1 MATANNNLSKYD
13 VSRVPDGKNSRIALV
28 VSEWNKEITEALFQG
43 AKNTLIDHNVLNK
56 NIVRIDVP
64 GSFELIYGANSAQRM
79 NFDAIIAIGCI
90 IQGETRHFEFISNAV
105 AQGIKDLN
113 LNGKAPVVFCVL
125 TDETIEQSKARSGG
139 DKGNKGVEA
148 AVTALRMT
156 SL

>member
-79 NFDAIIAIGCI
+79 DFDAIIAIGCI
-90 IQGETRHFEFISNAV
+90 IQGETRHFRIHFKCSCTRHKRPEH
-105 AQGIKDLN
+105 QW
-113 LNGKAPVVFCVL
+113 
-125 TDETIEQSKARSGG
+125 
-139 DKGNKGVEA
+139 
-148 AVTALRMT
+148 
-156 SL
+156 

>member
-13 VSRVPDGKNSRIALV
+13 LSRVPDGKNSRIALV

-79 NFDAIIAIGCI
+79 DFDAIIAIGCI
-90 IQGETRHFEFISNAV
+90 IKGETRHFEFISNAV

-113 LNGKAPVVFCVL
+113 INGKAPVVFCVL

>member
-13 VSRVPDGKNSRIALV
+13 LSRVPDGKNSRIALV

-79 NFDAIIAIGCI
+79 DFDAIIAIGCI

-113 LNGKAPVVFCVL
+113 INGKAPVVFCVL
-125 TDETIEQSKARSGG
+125 TDETIEQSIARSGG

-148 AVTALRMT
+148 AYTALRMT

>member
-79 NFDAIIAIGCI
+79 DFDAIIAIGCI

-113 LNGKAPVVFCVL
+113 INGKAPVVFCVL
-125 TDETIEQSKARSGG
+125 TDETIEQSIARSGG

-148 AVTALRMT
+148 AFTALRMT
-156 SL
+156 IL

>member
-79 NFDAIIAIGCI
+79 DFDAIIAIGCI
-90 IQGETRHFEFISNAV
+90 IKGETRHFEFISNAV
-105 AQGIKDLN
+105 ANGIKDLN
-113 LNGKAPVVFCVL
+113 LNGKAPVVFCLL

-139 DKGNKGVEA
+139 AKGNKGIEA
-148 AVTALRMT
+148 AVTAMRMIN
-156 SL
+156 L

>member
-79 NFDAIIAIGCI
+79 DFDAIIAIGCI
-90 IQGETRHFEFISNAV
+90 IKGETRHFEFISNAV

-113 LNGKAPVVFCVL
+113 INGKAPVVFCVL
-125 TDETIEQSKARSGG
+125 TDETIEQSIARSGG

-148 AVTALRMT
+148 AFTALRMT

>member
-79 NFDAIIAIGCI
+79 DFDAIIAIGCI
-90 IQGETRHFEFISNAV
+90 IRGETRHFEFISNAV

-113 LNGKAPVVFCVL
+113 INGKAPVVFCVL
-125 TDETIEQSKARSGG
+125 TDETIEQSIARSGG

-148 AVTALRMT
+148 AFTALRMT